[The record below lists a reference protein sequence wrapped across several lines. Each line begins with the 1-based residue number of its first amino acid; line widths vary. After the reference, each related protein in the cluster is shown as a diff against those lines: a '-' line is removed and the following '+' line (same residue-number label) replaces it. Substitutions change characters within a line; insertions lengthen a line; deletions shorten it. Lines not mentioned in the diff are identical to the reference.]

1 MFTVSKSGK
10 GRLTMRESKVYK
22 EQKMYDTKRL
32 LMMVLLMPF
41 CVLGCATTEPVENEM
56 VENETFEIE
65 TPTMPDPIP
74 DAWLTYHLAHPGP
87 SKAVPGDPNC
97 SIYYKGK
104 YHMHY
109 IYQSHGAA
117 FAHVTSDDM
126 VNWEWQETVLTEP
139 LTGHGMFSGTAF
151 LTKEGKAAIIYHGAG
166 SDRNHIAFAEND
178 ALSQWTK
185 TKVVD
190 PRTADGKLAEMRHWD
205 PDCWLMGDTYY
216 ALSGGEDPTV
226 ATSKDLKNWLFQGK
240 LFHPDFPE
248 DLGVAREE
256 DISCANMFK
265 IGDKW
270 MMLCISHGLGA
281 RYYLGDFKDGQFQ
294 PYHHAL
300 LNWAAWD
307 LFAPESLLTPDGRR
321 VMWAWST
328 PGVFVD
334 QRVERTKSF
343 DRLMET
349 LQSGIQSLPRELSL
363 DDDGMLEIRPLR
375 ELAQLRT
382 HQKEVRDITI
392 KSGDTQVLEGMEGDT
407 IELEVVFDAPQAS
420 EFGLRILANAKGEN
434 GFKIA
439 SGTDRETI
447 TLDYVEPPFKLKEG
461 EDLTL
466 RIFIDKGMIEV
477 FVNDRQAAV
486 AWHEYEPEN
495 QHIALYANGG
505 EVKVNKVTC
514 WSMKSIY

>member
-1 MFTVSKSGK
+1 
-10 GRLTMRESKVYK
+10 
-22 EQKMYDTKRL
+22 
-32 LMMVLLMPF
+32 
-41 CVLGCATTEPVENEM
+41 
-56 VENETFEIE
+56 
-65 TPTMPDPIP
+65 
-74 DAWLTYHLAHPGP
+74 
-87 SKAVPGDPNC
+87 
-97 SIYYKGK
+97 
-104 YHMHY
+104 
-109 IYQSHGAA
+109 
-117 FAHVTSDDM
+117 
-126 VNWEWQETVLTEP
+126 
-139 LTGHGMFSGTAF
+139 
-151 LTKEGKAAIIYHGAG
+151 
-166 SDRNHIAFAEND
+166 
-178 ALSQWTK
+178 
-185 TKVVD
+185 
-190 PRTADGKLAEMRHWD
+190 
-205 PDCWLMGDTYY
+205 MGDTYY
-216 ALSGGEDPTV
+216 ALSGGEDPTI

-265 IGDKW
+265 LGDKW

-281 RYYLGDFKDGQFQ
+281 RYYLGDFKDGQFL
-294 PYHHAL
+294 PDHHSL

-334 QRVERTKSF
+334 QRVERSKSF
-343 DRLMET
+343 DRLVKE

-375 ELAQLRT
+375 ELSQLRT
-382 HQKEVRDITI
+382 NKKEVKDITI
-392 KSGDTQVLEGMEGDT
+392 KSGETQVLEDMEGDT
-407 IELEVVFDAPQAS
+407 IELEVVFDAPQAT

-439 SGTDRETI
+439 SGADRDTI

-477 FVNDRQAAV
+477 FANDRQAAV

-505 EVKVNKVTC
+505 EVKVKKVTH